1 MKSKKEFIWKHP
13 TSFSLPVKTKEKLIE
28 LAEKEGKTMTAVL
41 VRLIDKEFSHDERSG
56 KT

>member
-41 VRLIDKEFSHDERSG
+41 VRLIDKEVKGDD
-56 KT
+56 